1 MDEWVPTKLA
11 DLVEIKH
18 GFAFKGEYFF
28 EYPPGDFLLTPG
40 NFAIGGG
47 FQWGKRKYYRG
58 SDNKV
63 FCLSWD

>member
-28 EYPPGDFLLTPG
+28 EYPPGDFLLTSRPTLG
-40 NFAIGGG
+40 
-47 FQWGKRKYYRG
+47 
-58 SDNKV
+58 
-63 FCLSWD
+63 CHCP